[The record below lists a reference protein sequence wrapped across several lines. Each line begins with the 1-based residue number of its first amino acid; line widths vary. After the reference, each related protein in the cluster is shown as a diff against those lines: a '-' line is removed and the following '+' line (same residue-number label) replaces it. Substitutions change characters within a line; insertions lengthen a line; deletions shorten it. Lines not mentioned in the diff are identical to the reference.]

1 MNERDA
7 LSDLFQDGFLDIYS
21 LRVAGSAN
29 ITLGIK
35 NKIKSSFFIKAV
47 YSQTINWANYVD
59 ISHGTI
65 PKIIKTRANIASSLL
80 SFN

>member
-47 YSQTINWANYVD
+47 YSQTIN
-59 ISHGTI
+59 
-65 PKIIKTRANIASSLL
+65 
-80 SFN
+80 